1 MKPLTLTEI
10 NSFLLR
16 HGWKVGAVMYF
27 GGAAWCEWLKEGG
40 RKVTWTKLDGV
51 DKPFIRV
58 ATLN

>member
-1 MKPLTLTEI
+1 MTLAEI

-27 GGAAWCEWLKEGG
+27 GGAAWCEWLKMG

-51 DKPFIRV
+51 AKPFIRV
-58 ATLN
+58 SRGGK